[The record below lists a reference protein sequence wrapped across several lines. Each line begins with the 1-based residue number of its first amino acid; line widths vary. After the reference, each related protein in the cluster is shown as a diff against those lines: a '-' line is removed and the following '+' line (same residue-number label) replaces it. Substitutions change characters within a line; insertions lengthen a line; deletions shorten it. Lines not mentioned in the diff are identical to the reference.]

1 MSIRTTY
8 SPQTL
13 LSITSMYDNHH
24 PSILSSL
31 SIRPDD
37 PNPQAFVYD
46 RLNTGRLRASF
57 SNQVDYLTGSPD
69 RRKLVPV
76 VLGVMSKCPD
86 AQKSVLS
93 LYLTYLC
100 LLLSR
105 LYLVHSSTPFGGL
118 VCEDVFDK
126 VLAEVADKVDI
137 LLTYIGEIDPSA
149 EYGVRCRHGNIE
161 CKGDIQQLCYR
172 NRFPKLHDWWG
183 FIQCE
188 NYAGLA
194 RVGDE
199 ELAKSCARVNG
210 HDWDSDVKDCTTGSQ
225 GRQLL
230 ESSIEHAKQLRIRR
244 NHKLICIRDGVWK
257 NCDDGHEVADFVKY
271 IEHEF
276 DLINHPS
283 RAEQTTV

>member
-1 MSIRTTY
+1 MTTRTPTY
-8 SPQTL
+8 SPKTL
-13 LSITSMYDNHH
+13 LSITC
-24 PSILSSL
+24 IIIITFSSL
-31 SIRPDD
+31 QQCTTTTTARFSQAYPSGLTIQTPRPSYTTVSTLADSER
-37 PNPQAFVYD
+37 VS
-46 RLNTGRLRASF
+46 L
-57 SNQVDYLTGSPD
+57 NQVDYLTGSPD

-86 AQKSVLS
+86 AQI
-93 LYLTYLC
+93 
-100 LLLSR
+100 
-105 LYLVHSSTPFGGL
+105 
-118 VCEDVFDK
+118 CEDVFDK

-244 NHKLICIRDGVWK
+244 SCSIFINHKLICIRDGVWK
-257 NCDDGHEVADFVKY
+257 NCDDGHGVADFVKY

>member
-1 MSIRTTY
+1 MPFHAPLRLTHHTRTIKDDVDQNNLLA
-8 SPQTL
+8 QTL
-13 LSITSMYDNHH
+13 LSITCK
-24 PSILSSL
+24 IIITFLSL
-31 SIRPDD
+31 QQCLRIRPSQHW
-37 PNPQAFVYD
+37 PTP
-46 RLNTGRLRASF
+46 SEF
-57 SNQVDYLTGSPD
+57 SKPSRYLTGSPD

-86 AQKSVLS
+86 AQI
-93 LYLTYLC
+93 
-100 LLLSR
+100 
-105 LYLVHSSTPFGGL
+105 
-118 VCEDVFDK
+118 CEDVFDK

-244 NHKLICIRDGVWK
+244 SCSISSVHPFVFSWSDHKLICIRDGVWK